1 MTGPTLTH
9 EEDVPMLDETAL
21 ARLRELDPDGSLG
34 VLGRVL
40 ETFRQALGRDLERM
54 ATARDGGDL
63 KTVGEVAHK
72 VKSSSASVGALGL
85 SALCAEVERRVRA
98 GDTADI
104 APRVQALLAEGQ
116 RALRAVASAL
126 GT

>member
-40 ETFRQALGRDLERM
+40 ETFRQALGRDLVRM

>member
-1 MTGPTLTH
+1 
-9 EEDVPMLDETAL
+9 MLDDTAL

-34 VLGRVL
+34 VVGRVL
-40 ETFRQALGRDLERM
+40 ETFRTALGRDLERL
-54 ATARDGGDL
+54 ALARDAGDL

-72 VKSSSASVGALGL
+72 VKSSSASVGALEL

-104 APRVQALLAEGQ
+104 APRVQALLDEAQ
-116 RALRAVASAL
+116 RALRAVVAAL
-126 GT
+126 RT

>member
-1 MTGPTLTH
+1 MTGPIPPH
-9 EEDVPMLDETAL
+9 DFSAPMLDDTAL

-34 VLGRVL
+34 VVGRVL
-40 ETFRQALGRDLERM
+40 ETFRMALGRDLDRLM
-54 ATARDGGDL
+54 QARDAGDL

-72 VKSSSASVGALGL
+72 VKSSSASVGALEL
-85 SALCAEVERRVRA
+85 STLCAEIERRVRV

-104 APRVQALLAEGQ
+104 APRVQALLVEAQ
-116 RALRAVASAL
+116 RAQRAVAAAL

>member
-1 MTGPTLTH
+1 MTGTHFPHDPT
-9 EEDVPMLDETAL
+9 VPMLDDTAL

-34 VLGRVL
+34 VVGRVL
-40 ETFRQALGRDLERM
+40 ETFRLALGRDLERL
-54 ATARDGGDL
+54 ASARDAGDL

-72 VKSSSASVGALGL
+72 VKSSSASVGALEL
-85 SALCAEVERRVRA
+85 STLCAEIERRVRA

-104 APRVQALLAEGQ
+104 APRVQALTVEAQ
-116 RALRAVASAL
+116 RALRAVAAAL

>member
-1 MTGPTLTH
+1 
-9 EEDVPMLDETAL
+9 MLDETAL

-40 ETFRQALGRDLERM
+40 ETFRQALGRDLVRM

>member
-1 MTGPTLTH
+1 MTGPNH
-9 EEDVPMLDETAL
+9 PYDSSAPMLDDTAL

-34 VLGRVL
+34 VVGRVL
-40 ETFRQALGRDLERM
+40 ETFRMALGRDLDRLKQ
-54 ATARDGGDL
+54 ARDAGDL

-72 VKSSSASVGALGL
+72 VKSSSASVGALEL
-85 SALCAEVERRVRA
+85 SALCADVERRVRV

-104 APRVQALLAEGQ
+104 APRVQALLAEAQ
-116 RALRAVASAL
+116 RAQLAVAAAL

>member
-1 MTGPTLTH
+1 
-9 EEDVPMLDETAL
+9 MLDDTAL

-34 VLGRVL
+34 VVGRVL
-40 ETFRQALGRDLERM
+40 ETFRMALGRDLDRLKQ
-54 ATARDGGDL
+54 ARDAGDL

-72 VKSSSASVGALGL
+72 VKSSSASVGALEL
-85 SALCAEVERRVRA
+85 STLCAEIERRVRV

-104 APRVQALLAEGQ
+104 APRVQALLAEAQ
-116 RALRAVASAL
+116 RAQLAVAAAL